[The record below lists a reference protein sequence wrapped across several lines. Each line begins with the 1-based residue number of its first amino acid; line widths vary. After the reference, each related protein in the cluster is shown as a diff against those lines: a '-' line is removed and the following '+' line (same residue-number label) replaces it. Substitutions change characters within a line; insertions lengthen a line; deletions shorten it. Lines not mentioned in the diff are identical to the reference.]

1 MKKLYSILLIASC
14 FTSEALFAQ
23 QSVNF
28 SLYRYHLNMINPAF
42 AGVAESPV
50 AALSVRSQWVGVD
63 DAPTTQGFSLTYPG
77 KKRLH
82 EGISVITDKIFIE
95 SQTQVFADFSYELP
109 MSNST
114 ALYLGIKAGATFYGL
129 EASRLNNAAGD
140 SGLADQTGAVPN
152 LGVGF
157 YYDAPNFFFS
167 FSIPRMFSAERY
179 KERNE
184 QTIQVRDQ
192 PHYYLS
198 SGLRLPLTTQWD
210 FRPTAFLSM
219 VADAPNQYVLDA
231 LFTYDKKFDLGLQ
244 YYQGNGLGA
253 TTFLHVSDGL
263 RIGYAYTASVSND
276 LNAFSRPTHELG
288 IILRTGAKRKG
299 LALSEEDTLDGKKRE
314 EKNIGTA
321 NKEETSGT
329 RNKIKN
335 DN

>member
-1 MKKLYSILLIASC
+1 MS
-14 FTSEALFAQ
+14 TALFAQ

-28 SLYRYHLNMINPAF
+28 SLYRYHLNLINPAF
-42 AGVAESPV
+42 AGVAETPV
-50 AALSVRSQWVGVD
+50 ASLSVRSQWVGVG

-82 EGISVITDKIFIE
+82 EGLTVITDKIFIE

-109 MSNST
+109 MSNNT
-114 ALYLGIKAGATFYGL
+114 ALYLGIKAGTTFYGL
-129 EASRLNNAAGD
+129 EASRLNNAGSD
-140 SGLADQTGAVPN
+140 NRLVDQSGYVPN

-192 PHYYLS
+192 PHYYVS
-198 SGLRLPLTTQWD
+198 SGLRLPLTTRWD

-231 LFTYDKKFDLGLQ
+231 LFTFDNKFDLGLQ

-253 TTFLHVSDGL
+253 TTFLQVSNGL

-288 IILRTGAKRKG
+288 LIIRTGPNRKG
-299 LALSEEDTLDGKKRE
+299 LDLSEEDTLEGKKRD
-314 EKNIGTA
+314 EKKIGTA
-321 NKEETSGT
+321 NQEEKSGT